1 MKINLSHLL
10 LTATTTLLASSF
22 SVQMPAQALTWTL
35 NDGSTAGTNPIT
47 GSFTIDD
54 EDSVF
59 PSVTFSDLMVGGL
72 TFTANDVLFITSA
85 NPSGTGIDAIDWFDG
100 FNSLSLVFNSPLTAA
115 GGTILLDDFISDF
128 NGDIVSGSVTGV
140 SVPEPS
146 RILSTAGILALALFS
161 QRRVKGKAK
170 K

>member
-10 LTATTTLLASSF
+10 LTATIALLASSF

-59 PSVTFSDLMVGGL
+59 PSVTFSDLMVDGL

-100 FNSLSLVFNSPLTAA
+100 FNSLSLVFDSPLTAA
-115 GGTILLDDFISDF
+115 GGTILLDFISDF

-146 RILSTAGILALALFS
+146 RILSTASILALALFS
-161 QRRVKGKAK
+161 QGRVKGKTK